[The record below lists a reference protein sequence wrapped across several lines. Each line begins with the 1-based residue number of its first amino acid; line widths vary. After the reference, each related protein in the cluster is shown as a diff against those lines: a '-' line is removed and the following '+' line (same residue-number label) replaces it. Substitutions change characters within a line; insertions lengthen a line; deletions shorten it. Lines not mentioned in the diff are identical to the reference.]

1 MRLDHFDLNLLIAFD
16 MLMEERSV
24 TRAAE
29 RLNLTQSAMSA
40 ALKRLREALADE
52 ILVQHGKR
60 MVPTPAALSL
70 APDIAAALRN
80 MRAILASGTRFDP
93 AQSQRRFRI
102 VASDYI
108 TTVLIGPALRQLH
121 SEAPHIQIE
130 INLPRSDILAML
142 DDGEIDLLIS
152 PEQFLSPVHPRELL
166 FEERHVVVG
175 CASNPAMQR
184 PLDSETYFSSG
195 HVATSVS
202 RDGTFID
209 NYLRGLSEQRRV
221 EVVCAAFS
229 QVPWILPGT
238 TRLAL
243 MHERLAHELAPALG
257 LAICE
262 APFPLPLMREMMQYH
277 SARAMDRGLTWL
289 CDRLKQVARATAP
302 PVRTR
307 GRARSAARA
316 PA

>member
-16 MLMEERSV
+16 VLIEERSV

-40 ALKRLREALADE
+40 ALKRLRESFADE

-60 MVPTPAALSL
+60 MVPTAAALSL
-70 APDIAAALRN
+70 APDVSAALLN
-80 MRAILASGTRFDP
+80 MRAILASGMRFDP
-93 AQSQRRFRI
+93 ASSQRKFRI
-102 VASDYI
+102 VGSDYI
-108 TTVLIGPALRQLH
+108 TTVLLGPVLRMLH
-121 SEAPHIQIE
+121 KEAPQIRIE
-130 INLPRSDILAML
+130 ITLPRSDILELL

-152 PEQFLSPVHPRELL
+152 PEQFLSPDHPRELL

-175 CASNPAMQR
+175 CSTNPAMQR
-184 PLDSETYFSSG
+184 PLDVETYFASG

-209 NYLRGLSEQRRV
+209 NYLRGQGEQRRV
-221 EVVCAAFS
+221 DVICAAFS

-243 MHERLAHELAPALG
+243 MHERLARELAPQLG
-257 LAICE
+257 LLIQE
-262 APFPLPLMREMMQYH
+262 PPFPLPVMREMMQFH
-277 SARAMDRGLTWL
+277 SARKMDRGLSWL
-289 CDRLKQVARATAP
+289 CERLKRVGEQARA
-302 PVRTR
+302 V
-307 GRARSAARA
+307 
-316 PA
+316 

>member
-16 MLMEERSV
+16 VLIEERSV

-40 ALKRLREALADE
+40 ALKRLRESFADD

-60 MVPTPAALSL
+60 MVPTAAALSL
-70 APDIAAALRN
+70 APDVSAALLN
-80 MRAILASGTRFDP
+80 MRAILASGMRFDP
-93 AQSQRRFRI
+93 AQSQRTFRI

-108 TTVLIGPALRQLH
+108 TTVLLGPALRMLH
-121 SEAPHIQIE
+121 KEAPHIRIE
-130 INLPRSDILAML
+130 ITLPRSDILELL

-152 PEQFLSPVHPRELL
+152 PEQFLSPDHPRELL

-184 PLDSETYFSSG
+184 PLDAETYFASG

-209 NYLRGLSEQRRV
+209 NYLRGQGEQRRV
-221 EVVCAAFS
+221 EVTCAAFS

-243 MHERLAHELAPALG
+243 MHERLARELAPQLN
-257 LAICE
+257 LLIQE
-262 APFPLPLMREMMQYH
+262 PPVPLPLMREMMQFH
-277 SARAMDRGLTWL
+277 SARAMDRGLAWL
-289 CDRLKQVARATAP
+289 CERLQRVVSTGASPAGQAR
-302 PVRTR
+302 
-307 GRARSAARA
+307 
-316 PA
+316 

>member
-16 MLMEERSV
+16 MLIAERSV

-40 ALKRLREALADE
+40 ALKRLRESFADD

-60 MVPTPAALSL
+60 MVPTAAALSI
-70 APDIAAALRN
+70 APDVSAALLN
-80 MRAILASGTRFDP
+80 MRAILASGMRFDP

-102 VASDYI
+102 VASDFI
-108 TTVLIGPALRQLH
+108 TTVLIGPALRILH
-121 SEAPHIQIE
+121 HEAPHIQIE
-130 INLPRSDILAML
+130 ITLPRSDILELL

-152 PEQFLSPVHPRELL
+152 PEQFLSPDHPRELL

-184 PLDSETYFSSG
+184 PLDAETYFASG

-209 NYLRGLSEQRRV
+209 NYLRAQSQQRRV

-243 MHERLAHELAPALG
+243 MHERLARELAPVLS
-257 LAICE
+257 LAIQE
-262 APFPLPLMREMMQYH
+262 PPFPLPLMREMMQFH
-277 SARAMDRGLTWL
+277 SARAMDRGLSWL
-289 CDRLKQVARATAP
+289 CGRLKKVADGNGMPGKATW
-302 PVRTR
+302 
-307 GRARSAARA
+307 
-316 PA
+316 

>member
-16 MLMEERSV
+16 VLIEERSV

-40 ALKRLREALADE
+40 ALKRLRESFADD

-60 MVPTPAALSL
+60 MVPTAAALSL
-70 APDIAAALRN
+70 APDVSAALLN
-80 MRAILASGTRFDP
+80 MRAILASGMRFDP
-93 AQSQRRFRI
+93 AQSQRTFRI

-108 TTVLIGPALRQLH
+108 TTVLLGPALRMLH
-121 SEAPHIQIE
+121 KEAPHIRIE
-130 INLPRSDILAML
+130 ITLPRSDILELL

-152 PEQFLSPVHPRELL
+152 PEQFLSPDHPRELL

-184 PLDSETYFSSG
+184 PLDAESYFASG

-209 NYLRGLSEQRRV
+209 NYLRGQGEQRRV
-221 EVVCAAFS
+221 EVTCAAFS

-243 MHERLAHELAPALG
+243 MHERLARELAPQLN
-257 LAICE
+257 LVIQE
-262 APFPLPLMREMMQYH
+262 PPVPLPLMREMMQFH
-277 SARAMDRGLTWL
+277 SARAMDRGLAWL
-289 CDRLKQVARATAP
+289 CERLQRVVSTGANHAAQAR
-302 PVRTR
+302 
-307 GRARSAARA
+307 
-316 PA
+316 